1 MVHNL
6 PMILSILRTWGLMFL
21 CLLASAT
28 VQAHPGHEGH
38 EDGGDFVWTFE
49 HLTRHPFATALC
61 GAIVLLTLW
70 LVFRPVCARQP
81 SVKDAAVPSPVA
93 EKRS

>member
-1 MVHNL
+1 MVNNL
-6 PMILSILRTWGLMFL
+6 PLILSILRTWGLMLL
-21 CLLASAT
+21 CLLASAS

-38 EDGGDFVWTFE
+38 EDGGEFVWTFE

-61 GAIVLLTLW
+61 ATVAVLALW
-70 LVFRPVCARQP
+70 LVLRPSSAQRA
-81 SVKDAAVPSPVA
+81 SAKAVVAPSPVA